1 MVEQKVIKILSK
13 YGNLD
18 ESQIKSKS
26 SLDSLGIDSVAM
38 VEIIFEIQE
47 EFEITIP
54 YNANQ
59 TSRESFDFSHVSS
72 IISLVNKFTEVSG
85 GKITG

>member
-38 VEIIFEIQE
+38 VEIIFEIEE

-72 IISLVNKFTEVSG
+72 IISLVNNLIENQK
-85 GKITG
+85 

>member
-1 MVEQKVIKILSK
+1 MVEKKVIKILSK
-13 YGNLD
+13 YGSLD

-38 VEIIFEIQE
+38 VEIIFEIEE

-59 TSRESFDFSHVSS
+59 TSKESFDFSHVSS
-72 IISLVNKFTEVSG
+72 IISLVNNLIKNQ
-85 GKITG
+85 K

>member
-1 MVEQKVIKILSK
+1 MVEKKVIKILSK

-18 ESQIKSKS
+18 ESQIESKS

-38 VEIIFEIQE
+38 VEIIFEIEE

-59 TSRESFDFSHVSS
+59 ASRESFEFSHVSS
-72 IISLVNKFTEVSG
+72 IISLVNNLIENQK
-85 GKITG
+85 